1 LTGDVELVRA
11 IIEDYTSADLSPA
24 DVTMLEFVEKLTRT
38 PGDMQP
44 SDVDSLRQAGFED
57 RAIHDLVLVASYYAF
72 VNRVADGLG
81 VDLEPGWDAE
91 SFMGPSD

>member
-1 LTGDVELVRA
+1 
-11 IIEDYTSADLSPA
+11 
-24 DVTMLEFVEKLTRT
+24 MLRFVDKLTRT
-38 PGDMQP
+38 PGQMQP
-44 SDVDSLRQAGFED
+44 DDVETLRQAGFED

-91 SFMGPSD
+91 EFRGPAD